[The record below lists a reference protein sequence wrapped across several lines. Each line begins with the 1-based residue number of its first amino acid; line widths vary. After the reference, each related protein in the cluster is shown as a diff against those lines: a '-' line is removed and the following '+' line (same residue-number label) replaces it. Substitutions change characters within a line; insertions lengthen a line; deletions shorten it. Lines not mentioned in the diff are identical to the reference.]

1 MLRTEYEVDSPYLPA
16 ASPDCDDG
24 SHHCDEFLA
33 GHFTVG
39 IVLEVLEV
47 HPFGGAIAALSGR
60 VDKGIAQ
67 GLFYLLLL
75 LLCESWGLLTWL
87 ALALLRRA
95 SGKWEKCFFSFL
107 AAFGAFPKH
116 ISI

>member
-24 SHHCDEFLA
+24 GHHRDEFLA
-33 GHFTVG
+33 GHFAVG

-75 LLCESWGLLTWL
+75 LLCESWGLLMWL
-87 ALALLRRA
+87 VLALLRR
-95 SGKWEKCFFSFL
+95 GGRL
-107 AAFGAFPKH
+107 RVLR
-116 ISI
+116 I